1 MDKPISYMQIGNLVL
16 EGATMALALQLIAS
30 CLHNSKHQRWKI
42 RTLKIIMAVGLF
54 TKSILFSS
62 FNLR

>member
-1 MDKPISYMQIGNLVL
+1 MDKPISYIQIVHLVL
-16 EGATMALALQLIAS
+16 EGATMALTLQLIAS
-30 CLHNSKHQRWKI
+30 CLHNSKPQRWKI

-54 TKSILFSS
+54 TKSLLFSS